1 MTAAAEPDFE
11 QLLAALTAL
20 STTLSGREG
29 NAIREHVQRLAVL
42 LAADAPEDELRART
56 ANALE
61 QLIAAL
67 GPLFGVRRGPNATTI
82 RGVDL
87 HQLVDGL
94 RDFVAYLRAPTD
106 ATQARIEQ
114 LVGNLQ
120 QAPVLQPVPLDE
132 LQIDGAVE
140 QLAVE
145 AARRHGLIGDEA
157 EQAVER
163 MKQQMSS
170 LVQQLELRARQE
182 ASRATTAMEFE
193 RLIDAVVQTGNELGQ
208 AIASVRAQIV
218 QAFRRVDLTHMA
230 EGLGAFAEW
239 LSTPA
244 DDATAHV
251 AELRVV
257 LSEVLGPPTAGD
269 PARSQAE
276 RRADFEREIQV
287 AIDQIFRKASPL

>member
-1 MTAAAEPDFE
+1 MTASAEPSFE
-11 QLLAALTAL
+11 QLMAALTAL
-20 STTLSGREG
+20 STTLSGRDG
-29 NAIREHVQRLAVL
+29 DAIREYVQRLAVL
-42 LAADAPEDELRART
+42 LAADGHEDELRART
-56 ANALE
+56 ADALE

-67 GPLFGVRRGPNATTI
+67 GPLFGVRRGPDAAAI

-87 HQLVDGL
+87 RQLVDGL

-106 ATQARIEQ
+106 ANQGRIEQ
-114 LVGNLQ
+114 LVGKLQ

-145 AARRHGLIGDEA
+145 AARRHGLVGA
-157 EQAVER
+157 EVQQAVER
-163 MKQQMSS
+163 MTQQVSS

-193 RLIDAVVQTGNELGQ
+193 RLIDAVVQTGSELGQ

-218 QAFRRVDLTHMA
+218 QAYRRVDLAHMA

-244 DDATAHV
+244 DDATVHV
-251 AELRVV
+251 AELRVA
-257 LSEVLGPPTAGD
+257 LAEVLGPPTAGD

-287 AIDQIFRKASPL
+287 AIDQIFREANPS